1 MSLMNKNKPRI
12 VVSEPIS
19 LIDSPVKITIQD
31 VKPGEK
37 VTIKA
42 KRIATG
48 IKKLEL
54 ESYAIF
60 IVDRS
65 GKVELDS
72 QEPISGSYSGVD
84 GMGLFW
90 SLDLTKI
97 EELSLNSEYNV
108 APLAPQT
115 FTLYLEIN
123 QTIVHEIKITR
134 LWKSDHIALHEIR
147 ENGLVGTLFCMN
159 DRTPLPAIIVL
170 GGSEGGINEYLPA
183 LLSSHGFTVFALA
196 YFGMEDLPK
205 QVVRIPLEYMKS
217 AIDWIKSRPEAIPNW
232 IGIHGTSKGSELALL
247 TASFFQEIKAV
258 VSLNGS
264 AISFSGIVPWSEDEK
279 LPPAWTYKG
288 IPIPY
293 ASPKN
298 PINVALECIEM
309 RQKGV
314 GDPLE
319 KWYNALCSDPEV
331 VEKAVIPVEK
341 INGNILLVSGKEDFT
356 YRYSKKAIDRLQSY
370 ESSYNYKHLIYE
382 GAGHSIGIPY
392 VYYSQGNKKATATAS
407 LDSWKRTIE
416 FFHESLETN

>member
-12 VVSEPIS
+12 VVSESIS

-31 VKPGEK
+31 VKPGKK

-48 IKKLEL
+48 LKRLEL

-72 QEPISGSYSGVD
+72 EEPISGSYSGVD

-90 SLDLTKI
+90 SLELTKI

-108 APLAPQT
+108 APLAPQI

-134 LWKSDHIALHEIR
+134 LWKSDNIARHEIR
-147 ENGLVGTLFCMN
+147 ENGLVATLFCMN

-247 TASFFQEIKAV
+247 TASYFQEIKAV

-341 INGNILLVSGKEDFT
+341 INGNILLVSGKE
-356 YRYSKKAIDRLQSY
+356 RL
-370 ESSYNYKHLIYE
+370 N
-382 GAGHSIGIPY
+382 
-392 VYYSQGNKKATATAS
+392 
-407 LDSWKRTIE
+407 
-416 FFHESLETN
+416 FFMKV